1 MSNARNLSNLLGTGT
16 TIATASIADD
26 AITSAKI
33 ADNAITGALLPSGSV
48 IQTVTNAT
56 TGSSGNKT
64 NTSYEDV
71 PNFTLTITP
80 TSTSSKIYISASMYG
95 FNNIVASTNVNMN
108 VQLMRDSTIL
118 ATMVCG
124 CHTSSGG
131 LRIRD
136 SIAFAEL
143 DAQATTSAVTY
154 KIQAETS
161 NSSSAY
167 NISSGEIIAMEIAG

>member
-1 MSNARNLSNLLGTGT
+1 MSNARKLANLLGTST
-16 TIATASIADD
+16 TVPSSKLSLTAADMPTGSI
-26 AITSAKI
+26 
-33 ADNAITGALLPSGSV
+33 
-48 IQTVTNAT
+48 IQTVTNSS
-56 TGSSGNKT
+56 TGTASSKT
-64 NTSYEDV
+64 NTSYELV

-95 FNNIVASTNVNMN
+95 FNNIVTSTNVNMN
-108 VQLMRDSTIL
+108 VELVRDSTTL

-124 CHTSSGG
+124 CHTGSGG

-143 DAQATTSAVTY
+143 DAPATTSAVTY

-161 NSSSAY
+161 HSSSAY
-167 NISSGEIIAMEIAG
+167 SITSGEIIAMEVAG